1 MYKDYDPQEFEEQEI
16 DLRAYLRIVTKRK
29 YIVLTIMCIVFIAV
43 VLKTYTTVPIYTA
56 SSQVLVE
63 KNYGSKGLE
72 NQFSRWDP
80 GFIDTQIEII
90 KSANVALKVV
100 ENLQLATHYRHY
112 FFSERTET
120 SFFAG
125 FKSSVKA
132 TLKPVL
138 EKFSSE
144 PENESSISVDSK
156 VPELAPKNDKEI
168 IAGIIQGG
176 LSVATK
182 KNTTIVVISYSNK
195 DPAIARLIADA
206 VVKAYMDEI
215 LEIKLSTSSYSVKWM
230 TEKANEERAKLEHA
244 EKNLQQFMRENDLV
258 TVEDRLTVLP
268 QRLSEFGGQISKAEA
283 QKKELQELLSQITAA
298 GGNLE
303 RLENIPTLAT
313 NEVLKSI
320 RERIYKAEQTIQ
332 ELSKKYGHKH
342 PRMIKAKDEIRI
354 LNKEKKYEIERVIS
368 SITNSYELAVSKES
382 NLNELLSS
390 TKSEMLDSNE
400 KFMQYQIMKREVDSN
415 RVMYDTLQNN
425 INKESVTKDSSS
437 VKIWVI
443 KKAEMP
449 GSPSKPNKRRSLLM
463 GAILGIFSGIGFAFF
478 IEYLDN
484 TVKDA
489 RYLEDKYG
497 VSVLGTI
504 QEISG
509 KIDKIESYITQHP
522 LSPLAESYRLIRS
535 GLLLSSAEH
544 PPKTML
550 ITSMGAKEG
559 KTSTSANIGRML
571 VQGGNSVLI
580 IDCDLRRPRL
590 NKVFGIT
597 SEIGLSSFLSGT
609 TEDNITLRIPGEEMS
624 IIPSGPIPPAPA
636 ELLSSRRMKMLIEQM
651 SEKFD
656 FVLLDSPPVE
666 SVTDSLAL
674 SQFVDGTIVVVRA
687 GRTTNE
693 VLESGMKKL
702 HDVKANF
709 LGFVLN
715 GMKSHDASNY
725 YYGYSTYYSK
735 ED

>member
-1 MYKDYDPQEFEEQEI
+1 MYKDYEPQEFEDHEI

-29 YIVLTIMCIVFIAV
+29 YVVLTIIFIVFIGV

-100 ENLQLATHYRHY
+100 ENLKLDTHYRHY
-112 FFSERTET
+112 FFNERGKP
-120 SFFAG
+120 SLM
-125 FKSSVKA
+125 SNVKA
-132 TLKPVL
+132 SIKNILRPVV
-138 EKFSSE
+138 
-144 PENESSISVDSK
+144 ESLTSNSKDETISPVGSK
-156 VPELAPKNDKEI
+156 IPELAPKNEKEI

-176 LSVATK
+176 LRVATT

-195 DPAIARLIADA
+195 DPAVARLIADA

-244 EKNLQQFMRENDLV
+244 EKKLQQFMRENDLV
-258 TVEDRLTVLP
+258 TVEDRLTVIP

-283 QKKELQELLSQITAA
+283 QKKELQELLSQIRAA
-298 GGNLE
+298 GGNLD
-303 RLENIPTLAT
+303 RLEKIPTLAT
-313 NEVLKSI
+313 SEVLKTI
-320 RERIYKAEQTIQ
+320 RERIYKAEQTVQ
-332 ELSKKYGHKH
+332 ELSKKYGPKH
-342 PRMIKAKDEIRI
+342 PRMIKAKDEVRI
-354 LNKEKKYEIERVIS
+354 LNKEKKYEIDRVVS
-368 SITNSYELAVSKES
+368 SITNSYELAVSKED
-382 NLNELLSS
+382 NLKELLAS

-415 RVMYDTLQNN
+415 RVMYDTLQSN

-437 VKIWVI
+437 IKIWVI

-449 GSPSKPNKRRSLLM
+449 GAPSKPNKKRNLLI
-463 GAILGIFSGIGFAFF
+463 GAVLGLLSGVGFAFF
-478 IEYLDN
+478 IEFLDN

-497 VSVLGTI
+497 ISVLGTI
-504 QEISG
+504 EEISG
-509 KIDKIESYITQHP
+509 KKDNIESYITRKP

-535 GLLLSSAEH
+535 GLLLSLAEH

-550 ITSMGAKEG
+550 VTSMGAKEG
-559 KTSTSANIGRML
+559 KTSTAANIGRILM
-571 VQGGNSVLI
+571 QGGNSVLI

-590 NKVFGIT
+590 SKVFGIE
-597 SEIGLSSFLSGT
+597 SELGLSSFLSGT
-609 TEDNITLRIPGEEMS
+609 TEEKITVRIPGEEIT

-636 ELLSSRRMKMLIEQM
+636 ELLSSRKMKMLIEQM
-651 SEKFD
+651 SKKFD

-693 VLESGMKKL
+693 ILESGMKKL

-715 GMKSHDASNY
+715 GMKSHDASKY
-725 YYGYSTYYSK
+725 YYGYSTYYTK
-735 ED
+735 DE